1 MRRGADRRR
10 YRPTPR
16 SPWRSLTLA
25 CCVILVHLV
34 SASESP
40 SSSSVNDTT
49 LSPPRGAFGNAHA
62 SSSSSPALLKLRRAA
77 GVYRGAIASPSAPL
91 AEAASPPPLTTSR
104 LARNADSHR
113 STGPKPR
120 QLRQV
125 LGNLLNQTTSGGG
138 DSSGDQSGSQ
148 SKKDD
153 TSGGSV
159 TGGTGGTNQTGGAG
173 GGASGFDEENPP
185 AQGTPQG
192 GAVGG
197 SGGDA
202 TQPPGGTVGGGT
214 PPQGGTPPVPLQVA
228 VQLVLQAPVPAP
240 TPRPQAQTHQQ
251 QPPPTRPKTH
261 QQQPPAARPQFQPQ
275 QPPLIRPKSLAAV
288 RLKVAVNKV
297 AVSLEA
303 MHMLYG
309 EVGFPDWVVMLAGHA
324 DAHNPTQKPPKQQQ
338 PGSAGTGGDQSKQP
352 GRSPQPHVNPT
363 DNSTQPGQP
372 WNVPDPTLI
381 PLPAPTVSTPLPG
394 GNTSTNTGGTGN
406 ATAGAPGSLNTNS
419 GGGSGSGSNTWAI
432 VGGVVGGIVLLAS
445 AIFIVYRLTQRR
457 FSSLEDEG
465 AEIRWP
471 ELNPD
476 GQEVSANTSTLYPLG
491 TTRTGGAGIEMES
504 DKSEW
509 GDEMDY
515 ATHERN
521 ALNAI
526 PGREAYLARGPTLH
540 ARQMSY
546 GALAMQSRSEVGM
559 SPDGYFDSSSE
570 GLRKNPSSQ
579 GSYPPSP
586 PNLMAYGGGGGV
598 PPPPVPGMSPHH
610 YGGAI
615 YPGPGQPLPG
625 NHSPPPGGPAHMPP
639 FPFTSSH
646 PSLEGSVKPYSQEQA
661 AASQHRA
668 QKPSSDSIDNYYP
681 EFEPRADTPQHF
693 AVTNPDR
700 ASSEV
705 GAGNMDPQKLR
716 HQLSIKAVA

>member
-40 SSSSVNDTT
+40 SSLSVNDTT
-49 LSPPRGAFGNAHA
+49 LSPPR
-62 SSSSSPALLKLRRAA
+62 A

-125 LGNLLNQTTSGGG
+125 LGNLLNQTTSSGG

-202 TQPPGGTVGGGT
+202 TQPPGGTVEGGA
-214 PPQGGTPPVPLQVA
+214 PPQGGTPPVNQTTGSSPG
-228 VQLVLQAPVPAP
+228 PAP
-240 TPRPQAQTHQQ
+240 GPAPSPAPGSTPGSATGSAPGGGSTGAPGSGSGTNTST
-251 QPPPTRPKTH
+251 PSPN
-261 QQQPPAARPQFQPQ
+261 PPATAPTNATQNPPATTPGSPTPIPTPTAPTNSTQIPGGGSSQSGGQQGGGQP
-275 QPPLIRPKSLAAV
+275 
-288 RLKVAVNKV
+288 
-297 AVSLEA
+297 
-303 MHMLYG
+303 G
-309 EVGFPDWVVMLAGHA
+309 G
-324 DAHNPTQKPPKQQQ
+324 DASHNPTQKPPKQQQ
-338 PGSAGTGGDQSKQP
+338 PGSSGTGGDQSKQP
-352 GRSPQPHVNPT
+352 GRSPQPHINPT

-372 WNVPDPTLI
+372 WNVPDSTLI